1 MLIGCSVAA
10 IMLDELATILL
21 PIPVVIAIDEVDI
34 EYLLWE
40 RRRSMNADLQNVVLP
55 TTSSATERILP
66 VVVFGNMVITP
77 LPPVVIQGETVMPP
91 RASIPNRFV
100 GIRPGA
106 SYRAIHAALD
116 SDHEVLVSFV
126 AEREIPNYRSG
137 EPQQLPTVGVIAR
150 LEEVVAQP
158 DGTLEIVL
166 DVTTRATITARL
178 QHDPFY
184 RATCVPHPD
193 PEVTSHEIP
202 ALMAAVKAQIE
213 AIVRTLPNL
222 APEQVEEVITFMHQI
237 DRPGQL
243 ADLVNYSPTFTFAD
257 RIACL
262 NTLDPVER
270 LRLVQRTLGA

>member
-1 MLIGCSVAA
+1 MLISCA
-10 IMLDELATILL
+10 IGSITLDELATVLL
-21 PIPVVIAIDEVDI
+21 PIPVMIAIDAVDI
-34 EYLLWE
+34 EYVLWE
-40 RRRSMNADLQNVVLP
+40 RRHSMNASPQHAALP
-55 TTSSATERILP
+55 TMSSATERILP

-100 GIRPGA
+100 GLRPGA

-126 AEREIPNYRSG
+126 PEREIPNYKSG

-178 QHDPFY
+178 QHDPY
-184 RATCVPHPD
+184 YQATCVPHPD
-193 PEVTSHEIP
+193 PDVTSTELP
-202 ALMAAVKAQIE
+202 ALMAAVKAQAE
-213 AIVRTLPNL
+213 AIVPTLTYL
-222 APEQVEEVITFMHQI
+222 TPEQVEEALTFMSQI
-237 DRPGQL
+237 DQPGQL
-243 ADLVNYSPTFTFAD
+243 ADFITYSPTFPFAA
-257 RIACL
+257 RIAFL

-270 LRLVQRTLGA
+270 LRTVQRTLGT